1 MGAHL
6 MAKLTPSTVCLEVN
20 GSELDIIIRALRVM
34 NTYGEYNDDADRAA
48 LVQLR
53 EDLSNG

>member
-1 MGAHL
+1 

-34 NTYGEYNDDADRAA
+34 DTYGEYNDDVDRTA
-48 LVQLR
+48 LAQLR